1 MPEPLTARAIA
12 EAEVF
17 AMERPKFTT
26 AEWDVIWPLVLRA
39 MNSLQRAQVA
49 LALGSIRETDET

>member
-12 EAEVF
+12 EAEIY
-17 AMERPKFTT
+17 ALERPRFTS
-26 AEWDVIWPLVLRA
+26 EQWEVVWPLVLRA

-49 LALGSIRETDET
+49 LALGVGREEE

>member
-12 EAEVF
+12 EAEVYR
-17 AMERPKFTT
+17 MERPKFTT

-39 MNSLQRAQVA
+39 MNCLQRAQVG
-49 LALGSIRETDET
+49 LALGVGREEE

>member
-12 EAEVF
+12 EAEIY
-17 AMERPKFTT
+17 AMERPKFTN
-26 AEWDVIWPLVLRA
+26 EQWEVVWPLVLRA

-49 LALGSIRETDET
+49 LALGVGREEE